1 MSYKGK
7 TIILQSRPVGE
18 PKESDFKIV
27 DTTAEEP
34 KDGQVVLK
42 LIYLSVDPYLVGKL
56 TGAST
61 YTAAFELNKPP
72 YSAGYAQV
80 VASKDATYKVGDFLS
95 GQLFWSEYFTYDTEA
110 FKTLLVRHALPG
122 DPEVL
127 LGVCGVTGLTA
138 YFGLLEVGSLKSGE
152 TVVVSGAAGATGTVV
167 GQIAKIKGCKVIGI
181 AGSDDKVEYL
191 VKQLGFD
198 AAINYKTTENLT
210 KAIKEASPDGVDV
223 YFDNVGGSVSDAAIF
238 NLKNYGRVV
247 NCGAISQY
255 TATEAPK
262 GPRFEGLLVQRRL
275 RFQGFIVFDFI
286 SKYGEAIKEL
296 LTWHKEGKL
305 KNRVT
310 IENGIA
316 NTHKAL
322 LDLLRGGN
330 IGKMLVK
337 L

>member
-1 MSYKGK
+1 
-7 TIILQSRPVGE
+7 LQ
-18 PKESDFKIV
+18 
-27 DTTAEEP
+27 
-34 KDGQVVLK
+34 
-42 LIYLSVDPYLVGKL
+42 
-56 TGAST
+56 
-61 YTAAFELNKPP
+61 LNL
-72 YSAGYAQV
+72 Q
-80 VASKDATYKVGDFLS
+80 DATYKVGDFLS

-210 KAIKEASPDGVDV
+210 KAIKVISNIHSKFANIFKEASPDGVDV

-262 GPRFEGLLVQRRL
+262 GNSHLLFLQS
-275 RFQGFIVFDFI
+275 Q
-286 SKYGEAIKEL
+286 
-296 LTWHKEGKL
+296 
-305 KNRVT
+305 
-310 IENGIA
+310 
-316 NTHKAL
+316 
-322 LDLLRGGN
+322 
-330 IGKMLVK
+330 
-337 L
+337 